1 MSTHIQRGVGATTLP
16 VSEDQ
21 RPSLRA
27 MMGRFAT
34 GVTVV
39 AARSGPLL
47 AGMTAN
53 AVATVSID
61 PPLIVASLNR
71 RSETHRA
78 IIESHSF
85 AVSILSV
92 DQRAIAECFAQPIT
106 AAKVNRFCDAAWHEA
121 ETGSPIL
128 DGAIAYFDC
137 RLVERHPGGDHTMF
151 IGEIVA
157 AGFEE
162 AGEPLLYFGSRYR
175 RLAADEPVVDEPVA
189 DEPLPDAPAAD
200 AP

>member
-1 MSTHIQRGVGATTLP
+1 MTTRIERGVGAATVP
-16 VSEDQ
+16 ISEEQ
-21 RPSLRA
+21 QTWLRS

-39 AARSGPLL
+39 AARTGPLL

-53 AVATVSID
+53 AIASVSID
-61 PPLIVASLNR
+61 PPLMVASLSQ

-78 IIESHSF
+78 IVESHSF
-85 AVSILSV
+85 ALSV
-92 DQRAIAECFAQPIT
+92 LSADQQPLAECFAAPIT
-106 AAKVNRFCDAAWHEA
+106 AAKLNRFCDASWHEA

-137 RLVERHPGGDHTMF
+137 RLVARHPGGDHTLF
-151 IGEIVA
+151 VGEIVS

-162 AGEPLLYFGSRYR
+162 SGEPLLYFGSGYR
-175 RLAADEPVVDEPVA
+175 RLAPPTPRRAE
-189 DEPLPDAPAAD
+189 
-200 AP
+200 